1 MIRFCAVLRP
11 VWNRVCK
18 QQNRRI
24 ILVAVAFLVAL
35 PWIISSCNETKTTKE
50 AQSHITEAIGQVHQ
64 AETPVPTPDSPYKS
78 EAEAV
83 ARVLYGIR
91 NNKEQDLRTYAWCIF
106 NRVDNPSSEFADT
119 LEAVIGKPEQWMFY
133 DPNNPVIDSL
143 YQIALQEVTRWHED
157 ERPVSYEY
165 VYAEWSID
173 DVLLR
178 DTWEYSDKTRTWRYP
193 ES

>member
-35 PWIISSCNETKTTKE
+35 PWIISSCNKTKTTKE
-50 AQSHITEAIGQVHQ
+50 AQSHITEAIVQVHQ

-83 ARVLYGIR
+83 ARVLYGI
-91 NNKEQDLRTYAWCIF
+91 
-106 NRVDNPSSEFADT
+106 
-119 LEAVIGKPEQWMFY
+119 EAVIGKPEQWMFY

-143 YQIALQEVTRWHED
+143 YQIALQEVTQWHED

-165 VYAEWSID
+165 VYAEWSIE

>member
-35 PWIISSCNETKTTKE
+35 PWIISSCNKTKTTKE
-50 AQSHITEAIGQVHQ
+50 AQSHITEAIVQVHQ

-91 NNKEQDLRTYAWCIF
+91 NNKEQDLRTYSSVPPGTRHRGLFSCPPVPAAVF
-106 NRVDNPSSEFADT
+106 SARPSLGAS
-119 LEAVIGKPEQWMFY
+119 P
-133 DPNNPVIDSL
+133 
-143 YQIALQEVTRWHED
+143 
-157 ERPVSYEY
+157 RPTDRS
-165 VYAEWSID
+165 
-173 DVLLR
+173 
-178 DTWEYSDKTRTWRYP
+178 
-193 ES
+193 